1 MINDFYHNT
10 RKDIDEIRARIGNK
24 DSDMEDM
31 EGQHRANIQVYMQK
45 VKRLEYDHRNQCKEV
60 SNDGQIA
67 MADEKNYHVRVVKE
81 LRTDKAELKKQLKE
95 EGLSYISD
103 VKNLDDD
110 LERGLKE
117 LREQFHN
124 QKEELIAKY

>member
-95 EGLSYISD
+95 EGLSYISG
-103 VKNLDDD
+103 V
-110 LERGLKE
+110 R
-117 LREQFHN
+117 
-124 QKEELIAKY
+124 